1 MICLVIFNV
10 KKISTKIQKS
20 TSFIELF
27 EEQTATIYKL
37 AYCINLI
44 G

>member
-1 MICLVIFNV
+1 MSGYLERE
-10 KKISTKIQKS
+10 KKISTKIQKF